1 MTTILN
7 AISRIYHSLIR
18 HNLCEAFVNS
28 QNPRNVYEVEKLIFK
43 YINTKSS

>member
-7 AISRIYHSLIR
+7 VISSIYHSLSR

-28 QNPRNVYEVEKLIFK
+28 QNPSNVYEVEKLIFK